1 MDGEA
6 STTDINK
13 EELLLYLEGFPAWDS
28 VLAEKR
34 NTEEQQKKGTTM
46 FDGMPSARPQCPCQG
61 SQVKVPTGT
70 TEELVTFKD
79 VAVDF
84 SPEEL
89 TYLSAAQRKLYQG
102 VMLENYR
109 NLVSL
114 GYQFPKPDIISGL
127 EAEES
132 HAVEEDS
139 STMIRQDWEK
149 KPETKD
155 LTPEQSLPIEKS
167 SSGAGR
173 QDLEVLDE
181 TVLTGW
187 SYFLTTVHPPTHY
200 KLVSDSATTTA
211 KGHNVNMSY
220 C

>member
-173 QDLEVLDE
+173 QDLEV
-181 TVLTGW
+181 
-187 SYFLTTVHPPTHY
+187 
-200 KLVSDSATTTA
+200 
-211 KGHNVNMSY
+211 
-220 C
+220 